1 MEKTDAKTA
10 MEELTMMLIYL
21 SHFTEQDR
29 FLKCHADED
38 KLDSRFLRLHKEL
51 FPGYDCSKC
60 RNY

>member
-29 FLKCHADED
+29 FAQDYK
-38 KLDSRFLRLHKEL
+38 
-51 FPGYDCSKC
+51 
-60 RNY
+60 